1 MNKNKDNNNLD
12 YIENPTMEYKEVV
25 YKETEEQQTFN
36 DRAENYYEEE
46 EIYDETEKPYNETE
60 EPNNDTEEPYDDTEE
75 PYDDTEEPYN
85 DAEEPYADT
94 EDNYNGREEIY
105 DKKEVARA
113 RRIKMY
119 SNPYYIIIF
128 LYYFWPVG
136 LYWMWKYKVYNKTAR
151 IIISIV
157 MPVFGTIRMIGR
169 FTR

>member
-1 MNKNKDNNNLD
+1 MNKNKDSNNLD

-25 YKETEEQQTFN
+25 YKESEEQQTFN
-36 DRAENYYEEE
+36 DRAENYY
-46 EIYDETEKPYNETE
+46 DEKDIYNETE
-60 EPNNDTEEPYDDTEE
+60 EPYVDTEEPYNVAEEPYDDTE
-75 PYDDTEEPYN
+75 
-85 DAEEPYADT
+85 
-94 EDNYNGREEIY
+94 DNYNAKEEIY

-113 RRIKMY
+113 RRIKVY
-119 SNPYYIIIF
+119 SSPFYIVIF

-157 MPVFGTIRMIGR
+157 MPIFGTIRIIGR